1 MADVE
6 EPQFNTLAERIAA
19 LNRQKNFST
28 TDAPKKRAPPPPPPQ
43 AASTPAQPPPTRAA
57 APPLPSRRPTAKA
70 NVGAGSGATSPA
82 SVAVQSPPL
91 PSRNSY
97 FQQQQQQQQ
106 QPSPAPS
113 PALPPRRPTL
123 QPDVRRNSTSS
134 DISYISTVS
143 NLSIGGR
150 NNSSSASFVSTDGQ
164 PTRKLPPAY
173 NPATLPPLP
182 PSRRESEAKEA
193 AAANQNAVKSKYSP
207 SARAVE
213 PPPMPSQ
220 PPRLPSRPARSPGLT
235 PAETKPST
243 PRRLPPAP
251 SAYVKPPPVLP
262 SRPKSHE
269 NGAPPP
275 LPSSNRDTRDAPPP
289 VPVASRPSVSQIEDA
304 VAKATANCLL
314 CRDFSGPDAVGAQ
327 FPRHGV
333 PRQDPTGFLARA
345 LCDPFPSHTDKAR
358 AIFTWAH
365 HNIVYDYEMFSS
377 GNISHVSPE
386 DVIFTGKAVC
396 GGYAGCFEAIA
407 KRAGL
412 ECIMVTGHGKGAGY
426 TPLKKGERCPP
437 KKPDGHAWNAVRIDG
452 GEWKLLDACWGAGH
466 LDRSTNTYKQ
476 KFSPIEFCASN
487 EVFGRRHFPRDPN
500 HFFRADGKIPT
511 WEEYFTGGL
520 PDEPVKTFGNLYDDG
535 CAKSSLAPAERN
547 LAVYSGQVVRF
558 QFSNICE
565 HWAKIHRGE
574 PRKPFLLTIHGLDGR
589 QESTIPFETDG
600 YWWWL
605 DVNARDLGAPG
616 QKVSLLVLET
626 FDGRDAA
633 GVTAA
638 QFTQGRGRVGM
649 SWSSRAEWA
658 LV

>member
-28 TDAPKKRAPPPPPPQ
+28 ADAPKKRAPPPPPQ
-43 AASTPAQPPPTRAA
+43 AASTPAQPPI
-57 APPLPSRRPTAKA
+57 
-70 NVGAGSGATSPA
+70 
-82 SVAVQSPPL
+82 AVQSPPL

-97 FQQQQQQQQ
+97 FQQQHQ
-106 QPSPAPS
+106 QPSPAPRPRCPS
-113 PALPPRRPTL
+113 PTDPAAGCAAELDLVRHLLHLHRL
-123 QPDVRRNSTSS
+123 QPLHR
-134 DISYISTVS
+134 
-143 NLSIGGR
+143 GR

-193 AAANQNAVKSKYSP
+193 AAKQNAVKSKYSP

-213 PPPMPSQ
+213 PPPPPSQ

-235 PAETKPST
+235 PTDTKSST

-269 NGAPPP
+269 NGASPP
-275 LPSSNRDTRDAPPP
+275 LPSSNRNTRDAPPP

-327 FPRHGV
+327 FPRHG
-333 PRQDPTGFLARA
+333 
-345 LCDPFPSHTDKAR
+345 AR

-365 HNIVYDYEMFSS
+365 HNVVYDYEMFSS
-377 GNISHVSPE
+377 GNIRHVSPE
-386 DVIFTGKAVC
+386 
-396 GGYAGCFEAIA
+396 EAIA
-407 KRAGL
+407 KRAGM
-412 ECIMVTGHGKGAGY
+412 ECVMVTGHGKGAGY

-500 HFFRADGKIPT
+500 QFFRADGQIPT
-511 WEEYFTGGL
+511 WEEYFTGGSRTS
-520 PDEPVKTFGNLYDDG
+520 P
-535 CAKSSLAPAERN
+535 
-547 LAVYSGQVVRF
+547 GQVVRF

-589 QESTIPFETDG
+589 QDSTIPFETDG

-616 QKVSLLVLET
+616 KRSRFWCLRRLMGGT
-626 FDGRDAA
+626 P
-633 GVTAA
+633 
-638 QFTQGRGRVGM
+638 
-649 SWSSRAEWA
+649 RAEPGIDLDQRKPQFLPLRPNSIPTHSLRTPAPRRATKMQTLPPTLTRNETLTLLTLSGACLAILANTFNGDGEPSSPRW
-658 LV
+658 L